1 MFNCLENTKD
11 DGVDAALEGKSLRRM
26 EGLMVLVGF
35 RSSRRGASVV
45 VGVRVGATPERLRAH
60 VRQTREGRRAVD
72 GLASIVSV
80 GGRKQLVLRVFVTV
94 ELKDRKGRQA
104 FNSIEITIIRS
115 LRQGL
120 VDPATRIIAAGD
132 PWP

>member
-1 MFNCLENTKD
+1 M
-11 DGVDAALEGKSLRRM
+11 V
-26 EGLMVLVGF
+26 VLVGF
-35 RSSRRGASVV
+35 RSNRRGASVVV

-72 GLASIVSV
+72 GLASIVSID
-80 GGRKQLVLRVFVTV
+80 GGKQLVLRVFVTV
-94 ELKDRKGRQA
+94 EFKDGKGRQA